1 MQSSK
6 PHPRVLAFILL
17 TSIFFLTAPSFSF
30 AARKDKQKDYIMTE
44 VELQSEL
51 MSYADRFASI
61 ITDR

>member
-6 PHPRVLAFILL
+6 PHPRVLTFILL
-17 TSIFFLTAPSFSF
+17 ISIFLLTAHSFSF
-30 AARKDKQKDYIMTE
+30 TARKNKQKDYIMTE
-44 VELQSEL
+44 VKLQSEL